1 MMQRERNLVGM
12 RCAPGDNAFELGGIV
27 RDGADC
33 YQLLFDDFRI
43 PHTLPGWHTGVCLP
57 MPPTR
62 TRYRAAGFLLGLAA
76 VTYLDRICIS
86 ILAPDIA
93 RDLSLTKL
101 QMSFVFSA
109 FAVAYAAFE
118 IVTAWWG
125 ERIGPR
131 RVLTRIVVWWSCFTI
146 ATAFAWN
153 YASLLVIRFLFGAG
167 EAGAWPNAA
176 LAFSRWTPVSERGRA
191 QGFFFAAAHLS
202 GGLTP
207 LLVAALLPHMSWRV
221 IFAACGVVGFLWA
234 VSWSRWFRDEPRDHP
249 QVNAAEAE
257 LIETG
262 RRISAHH
269 HAGKDVWRAL
279 AASPGVWFLCLAY
292 FSNSY
297 GSYFVMTWLP
307 TYLAE
312 RRGFEKESLSFFSG
326 LPLLLSVF
334 GDITG
339 GAVTDFI
346 TRRFGLRLGRSGV
359 AVIGY
364 AVAGA
369 AMFASVLS
377 TTPVMAASLIA
388 VAVAASMFTLSA
400 SWAACIDIGG
410 EHTAV
415 LSAAMNTT
423 GQIGS
428 ILSPIVTG
436 WVVTHFSNWQ
446 MPLLIMGAFYV
457 ASAIFWT
464 QVDPRKRLR
473 LPAG

>member
-1 MMQRERNLVGM
+1 M
-12 RCAPGDNAFELGGIV
+12 R
-27 RDGADC
+27 
-33 YQLLFDDFRI
+33 
-43 PHTLPGWHTGVCLP
+43 
-57 MPPTR
+57 PTQA
-62 TRYRAAGFLLGLAA
+62 RYRAAGFLLALAA
-76 VTYLDRICIS
+76 ITYLDRICIS
-86 ILAPDIA
+86 VLAPEMA
-93 RDLSLTKL
+93 RDLRLSKI

-109 FAVAYAAFE
+109 FAIAYAGFE

-146 ATAFAWN
+146 ATSLAWN
-153 YASLLVIRFLFGAG
+153 YASLLAIRFLFGAG

-207 LLVAALLPHMSWRV
+207 LLVAALLPHMSWRA
-221 IFAACGVVGFLWA
+221 IFATCGAVGFLWA
-234 VSWSRWFRDEPRDHP
+234 AGWFRWFRDEPRDHAG
-249 QVNAAEAE
+249 VNAAEAE

-262 RRISAHH
+262 RRVAAHG
-269 HAGKDVWRAL
+269 HAGRDVWKAL
-279 AASPGVWFLCLAY
+279 AKSPNVWFLCLAY

-312 RRGFEKESLSFFSG
+312 QRGFQTESLSFFSG

-334 GDITG
+334 GDISG
-339 GAVTDFI
+339 GAVTDFL
-346 TRRFGLRLGRSGV
+346 TRRFGLRVGRSDV
-359 AVIGY
+359 
-364 AVAGA
+364 AVAGYA
-369 AMFASVLS
+369 LAGIAMFGSVLS
-377 TTPVMAASLIA
+377 ATPVMAASLIA

-400 SWAACIDIGG
+400 SWAGCIDIGG

-428 ILSPIVTG
+428 ILSPLVTG

-446 MPLLIMGAFYV
+446 TPLFIMGGLYLV
-457 ASAIFWT
+457 SAILWMF
-464 QVDPRKRLR
+464 VDPRKRLG
-473 LPAG
+473 ANG

>member
-1 MMQRERNLVGM
+1 M
-12 RCAPGDNAFELGGIV
+12 A
-27 RDGADC
+27 
-33 YQLLFDDFRI
+33 
-43 PHTLPGWHTGVCLP
+43 
-57 MPPTR
+57 
-62 TRYRAAGFLLGLAA
+62 LAA
-76 VTYLDRICIS
+76 VTYLDRVCIS

-93 RDLSLTKL
+93 RDLRLNRI
-101 QMSFVFSA
+101 QMSWVFSA
-109 FAVAYAAFE
+109 FAIAYAAFE
-118 IVTAWWG
+118 VLTAWWG

-131 RVLTRIVVWWSCFTI
+131 RILTRIVTWWSCFTI
-146 ATAFAWN
+146 ATSFAWN
-153 YASLLVIRFLFGAG
+153 YISLLVIRFLFGAG
-167 EAGAWPNAA
+167 EAGAWPSAA
-176 LAFSRWTPVSERGRA
+176 LAFSRWTPVDERGRA

-207 LLVAALLPHMSWRV
+207 LLIAALLPYMSWRA
-221 IFAACGVVGFLWA
+221 IFASCGAVGFVWA
-234 VSWSRWFRDEPRDHP
+234 AAWFRWFRDEPRDHP
-249 QVNAAEAE
+249 GVSAAEAE

-262 RRISAHH
+262 RHVSAHH
-269 HAGKDVWRAL
+269 TAGADVWRAL
-279 AASPGVWFLCLAY
+279 AASPNVWFLCLAY

-312 RRGFEKESLSFFSG
+312 QRGFQKESLSFFSG

-334 GDITG
+334 GDLGG
-339 GAVTDFI
+339 GAVTDFV

-359 AVIGY
+359 AVAGY

-369 AMFASVLS
+369 AMFGSVVS

-400 SWAACIDIGG
+400 SWAACIDIGR

-428 ILSPIVTG
+428 ILSPVVTG

-446 MPLLIMGAFYV
+446 TPLLIMGGLYIL
-457 ASAIFWT
+457 SAMLWVL
-464 QVDPRKRLR
+464 VDPRKRL
-473 LPAG
+473 PS